1 MAIAVF
7 PDRMNRIDPQD
18 TEGSIR
24 TLDTY
29 IRYMVDQVEFALS
42 NAFRTANGLGTSSA
56 EMALMLTKLSR
67 DLDVAASTLNAL
79 IATVNGKVDKV
90 EGKGLSTNDYT
101 DEDKAD
107 VGEIDGLVSTVNG
120 KVDKVEGKGL
130 STNDYTDEDK
140 ADVGEIDGL
149 DNRVTAIEAVLTNA
163 GPILI
168 QNAEDVTA
176 AEGDDAIFSVRALG
190 TNLTY
195 KWELYYSSSWTYP
208 NFQGR
213 DTPNMTVP
221 ATASRNLY
229 RFRCTITGGNWTI
242 YSKTVTLH
250 VTS

>member
-42 NAFRTANGLGTSSA
+42 NSFRTANGLGTSSA
-56 EMALMLTKLSR
+56 EMALMLAKLSR
-67 DLDVAASTLNAL
+67 DLDAAAGTLNA
-79 IATVNGKVDKV
+79 
-90 EGKGLSTNDYT
+90 
-101 DEDKAD
+101 
-107 VGEIDGLVSTVNG
+107 LVSTVNG

-163 GPILI
+163 GPILYE
-168 QNAEDVTA
+168 NAQDVYVET
-176 AEGDDAIFSVRALG
+176 GQTSVMSVKALG
-190 TNLTY
+190 AVTY
-195 KWELYYSSSWTYP
+195 KWEHFWNSWT
-208 NFQGR
+208 QGFR
-213 DTPNMTVP
+213 LSSRWQIP
-221 ATASRNLY
+221 AGLPRIPQERQLPYTGLRRRN
-229 RFRCTITGGNWTI
+229 
-242 YSKTVTLH
+242 
-250 VTS
+250 

>member
-1 MAIAVF
+1 MALSVF
-7 PDRMNRIDPQD
+7 PERMN
-18 TEGSIR
+18 E
-24 TLDTY
+24 LDVSRPEQSLGTVENY
-29 IRYMVDQVEFALS
+29 IHYMCERVEFSLS
-42 NAFRTANGLGTSSA
+42 NFFRTIGQYDSSA
-56 EMALMLTKLSR
+56 SMALVL
-67 DLDVAASTLNAL
+67 AAHDNTLHALESQTNAQEAEL
-79 IATVNGKVDKV
+79 RNKVDRE

-101 DEDKAD
+101 DADKA
-107 VGEIDGLVSTVNG
+107 
-120 KVDKVEGKGL
+120 KVDAFDPDEISGL
-130 STNDYTDEDK
+130 ED
-140 ADVGEIDGL
+140 
-149 DNRVTAIEAVLTNA
+149 RVTDLEAVITQS

-213 DTPNMTVP
+213 DTPNMTVQ

-229 RFRCTITGGNWTI
+229 RFRCTITGGGWTV